1 MRWSSHQPSYPAYH
15 IEDCWILHLL
25 ANLTFTSK
33 FDRKIHPKLVDS
45 LSYMFKE
52 IFILLLNSI
61 RIKICTGTKLSS
73 SIYVTESK
81 NHSWQ
86 LSFIVSAQLKVDNGK
101 KLGIYCVIIIQM
113 GGGHSAPISPPTS
126 CNKSDKLSTIT
137 NRFWKIEWNETSHN
151 LHNFNTYS
159 IWPIFRW

>member
-15 IEDCWILHLL
+15 IEDCWILNLL
-25 ANLTFTSK
+25 ANLTLRLLASK
-33 FDRKIHPKLVDS
+33 FDRKIHPKLVNS

-61 RIKICTGTKLSS
+61 LIKICTGTKLSS

-101 KLGIYCVIIIQM
+101 KLGIYCVNIIRM
-113 GGGHSAPISPPTS
+113 KGGGGAFSPHFPTHFLQQIWQIVNNNKQVLEDWMERNIS
-126 CNKSDKLSTIT
+126 
-137 NRFWKIEWNETSHN
+137 
-151 LHNFNTYS
+151 
-159 IWPIFRW
+159 

>member
-1 MRWSSHQPSYPAYH
+1 MRWSSHQPSYPAYY

-25 ANLTFTSK
+25 ANLTLRLLASK
-33 FDRKIHPKLVDS
+33 FDRKIHPKLVNS

-61 RIKICTGTKLSS
+61 LIKICTGTKLSS

-101 KLGIYCVIIIQM
+101 KLGIYCVIIIKM
-113 GGGHSAPISPPTS
+113 GGGGGHLAPISPPTS
-126 CNKSDKLSTIT
+126 CNKSGKLL
-137 NRFWKIEWNETSHN
+137 NN
-151 LHNFNTYS
+151 NTQVLED
-159 IWPIFRW
+159 WMGKR

>member
-1 MRWSSHQPSYPAYH
+1 MIIPLTQQPTVLH
-15 IEDCWILHLL
+15 IL
-25 ANLTFTSK
+25 
-33 FDRKIHPKLVDS
+33 KIVVGFLVNS

-61 RIKICTGTKLSS
+61 LIKICTGTKLSS

-101 KLGIYCVIIIQM
+101 KLGIYCVIIIRM
-113 GGGHSAPISPPTS
+113 GGGGGHLAPISSPTS
-126 CNKSDKLSTIT
+126 RNKSGKLS
-137 NRFWKIEWNETSHN
+137 NNNKQVLED
-151 LHNFNTYS
+151 
-159 IWPIFRW
+159 

>member
-1 MRWSSHQPSYPAYH
+1 MKGFLQRILQEIMKKKIILGTSDDWSMIIPLTQQPTVLH
-15 IEDCWILHLL
+15 IL
-25 ANLTFTSK
+25 
-33 FDRKIHPKLVDS
+33 KIVVGFLVNS

-61 RIKICTGTKLSS
+61 LIKICTGTKLSS

-101 KLGIYCVIIIQM
+101 KLGIYCVIIIRM
-113 GGGHSAPISPPTS
+113 GVRGGGTFSPYFPTHF
-126 CNKSDKLSTIT
+126 CQ
-137 NRFWKIEWNETSHN
+137 
-151 LHNFNTYS
+151 
-159 IWPIFRW
+159 IFEQ

>member
-1 MRWSSHQPSYPAYH
+1 MKGFLQRILQEIMKKKIILGTSDDWSMIIPLTQQPTVLH
-15 IEDCWILHLL
+15 IL
-25 ANLTFTSK
+25 
-33 FDRKIHPKLVDS
+33 KIVVGFLVNS

-61 RIKICTGTKLSS
+61 LIKICTGTKLSS

-101 KLGIYCVIIIQM
+101 KLGIYCVIIMRM
-113 GGGHSAPISPPTS
+113 GGGTFSPHFPS
-126 CNKSDKLSTIT
+126 
-137 NRFWKIEWNETSHN
+137 RF
-151 LHNFNTYS
+151 LQQ
-159 IWPIFRW
+159 IWQIVE